1 MNKKK
6 TGEIN
11 QIVHIAREYG
21 KLIGGGGLKDSLEGL
36 CIATAQSGVKIHVF
50 LPYPRNKNEVSK
62 LIQIG
67 ESIEFKVSM
76 KHNNK
81 HQKFERV
88 EVLRFQVSNL
98 QNLNL
103 HFVRSRRFE
112 YLVEG
117 DELVKR
123 ENTYTYTYKEAVAIE
138 KPELFGEAY
147 SDFFEM
153 NVLLIKAT
161 LHALEKLNLKPD
173 LIRCHDGHTALLP
186 LIAKHSQDN
195 FAAYLGNIP
204 TLITIHNASD
214 RYRSEIDYDDS
225 IASLCNVWFSMIEP
239 CIHNGKFEPILA
251 AALFGTEIHTVSEN
265 YAREIQETS
274 MDWYNSW
281 IGHKLAGLGIKIT
294 GITHGINPE
303 KFSQLSDV
311 RKGKIAGYSLSAQD
325 LKEKKKCKQQLLK
338 ELGFH
343 NATIETPLLTFV
355 GRFVYQKGF
364 LTLAHV
370 IQELFAEDKDIL
382 LVANGSGY
390 WEIIEQIEAALDS
403 NFKDRL
409 HIVYEYDPQ
418 FANKILLAGDFCI
431 IPSLFEP
438 CGQIDFIAQLNGNI
452 PIVHGVGGLVK
463 VEHGVT
469 GFSYLGREKEL
480 FTVIKEAI
488 EIYRNDK
495 ERLREIQV
503 NAVERIFDNFTW
515 EKVYHQRY
523 LPLYKKVIEKAKPI
537 LPYN

>member
-1 MNKKK
+1 MKKK
-6 TGEIN
+6 IYGEIN
-11 QIVHIAREYG
+11 TIVHVGREYG
-21 KLIGGGGLKDSLEGL
+21 SLIGGGGLKDSLEGL
-36 CIATAQSGVKIHVF
+36 CIATAKTGVKTHVF
-50 LPYPRNKNEVSK
+50 LSYPKNTNEVEK
-62 LIQIG
+62 LTKIG
-67 ESIEFKVSM
+67 EAIEFEVSL
-76 KHNNK
+76 KHKDK

-88 EVLRFQVSNL
+88 KVSTYQDSKL
-98 QNLNL
+98 SNLNL
-103 HFVRSRRFE
+103 HLISSKRFE
-112 YLVEG
+112 YLLEE
-117 DELVKR
+117 ELVKR
-123 ENTYTYTYKEAVAIE
+123 ENTYTYSYKEALAIG

-186 LIAKHSQDN
+186 LIAKYSQDN
-195 FAAYLGNIP
+195 FAAYLGNTP

-225 IASLCNVWFSMIEP
+225 ITSLCNVWFSMLEP

-265 YAREIQETS
+265 YAREIQETG
-274 MDWYNSW
+274 MDWHNSW

-294 GITHGINPE
+294 GITHGVNPK
-303 KFSQLSDV
+303 KFSQLSNI
-311 RKGKIAGYSLSAQD
+311 RKGKIANNSLSAQD
-325 LKEKKKCKQQLLK
+325 LEEKKKCKQQLLK
-338 ELGFH
+338 ELGFD
-343 NATIETPLLTFV
+343 NATIESPLLTFV
-355 GRFVYQKGF
+355 GRFAYQKGF

-370 IQELFAEDKDIL
+370 IQELFAQDKDIL

-390 WEIIEQIEAALDS
+390 WEIIEQINTALGS
-403 NFKDRL
+403 KFKDRL

-469 GFSYLGREKEL
+469 GFSYLGREREL
-480 FTVIKEAI
+480 FSAIKEAI

-495 ERLREIQV
+495 ERLREIQRK
-503 NAVERIFDNFTW
+503 AVERIVGNFTW
-515 EKVYHQRY
+515 DKVYQQRY